1 MKMTI
6 LVGTCLEKKTMLVW
20 VKKYIRKN
28 FVTCKNL
35 CYLQELHATFKEKQ
49 PNVYI
54 RFSKFCTLRPKWRV
68 LAVCVCSAHQNFMLL
83 VDAME
88 WDLTYKDLI
97 KKIICNPDSNKCIM
111 HRCCIG
117 VNPVPALQFSR
128 NFSIRN
134 SRNMK
139 MMRNLI
145 TVRGTLP
152 IEPDWQPLQP
162 LTKNT
167 KRLWLMSLMI

>member
-1 MKMTI
+1 MTI
-6 LVGTCLEKKTMLVW
+6 LVGRCLEKKTMLVW
-20 VKKYIRKN
+20 VKEYIRKN

-83 VDAME
+83 VDTME

-97 KKIICNPDSNKCIM
+97 KKIVCNPGSNKCI
-111 HRCCIG
+111 G
-117 VNPVPALQFSR
+117 VASAWILFLLC
-128 NFSIRN
+128 N
-134 SRNMK
+134 SQG
-139 MMRNLI
+139 I
-145 TVRGTLP
+145 SQSGTQGT
-152 IEPDWQPLQP
+152 WRWWG
-162 LTKNT
+162 T
-167 KRLWLMSLMI
+167 